1 MNFISVFFIFAYV
14 VVNFSALTSVRAMC
28 VYNMLNHCS
37 SVPIINVARYSVFT
51 QLLRDR
57 NICNVISVLLRAF
70 EIALGY
76 FETFIIHRPG
86 QPWLFVFFIPC
97 HALGKSLITE
107 SPSST
112 FLSPLVFLPC
122 PFTVS
127 VMPFFCYWSILPI
140 FFQKILQT
148 NYFR

>member
-86 QPWLFVFFIPC
+86 QPWLFVFFYSVSCVRQVINNRISLFDFPISSCFSALSFYCFC
-97 HALGKSLITE
+97 HAIFLLLVHSSDIFPE
-107 SPSST
+107 NSP
-112 FLSPLVFLPC
+112 
-122 PFTVS
+122 
-127 VMPFFCYWSILPI
+127 
-140 FFQKILQT
+140 
-148 NYFR
+148 N